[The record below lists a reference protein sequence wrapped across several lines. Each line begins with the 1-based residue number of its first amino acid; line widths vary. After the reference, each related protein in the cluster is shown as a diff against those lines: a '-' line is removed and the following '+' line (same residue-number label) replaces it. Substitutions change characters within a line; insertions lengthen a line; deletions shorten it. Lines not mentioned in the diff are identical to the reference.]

1 MKDRNLVLTI
11 TADQKENINTIL
23 RIDPDEVRI
32 PRKDIE
38 ILRED
43 IRTMEQCGIMVII
56 TD

>member
-32 PRKDIE
+32 PRKDVE
-38 ILRED
+38 ILRGD
-43 IRTMEQCGIMVII
+43 IRTMEQCGIVVII
-56 TD
+56 IG